1 MADVNNTA
9 LLVLSCD
16 KYSDIWKPFFGFLF
30 RNWNDCPYPVYL
42 GSNEQTFPDKR
53 VHTICSG
60 PARDWS
66 NDTLAILKQIPQQN
80 IIVLLEDYFVYAKPD
95 QLLLDRS
102 IELLAENRAAFMR
115 LACFP
120 SDHFEDYAYD
130 TMEDYPEFVVTRKE
144 ARYRVNL
151 QAGIWN
157 KEKLMSLI
165 VPGESPWAFE
175 TEGTKRSRATDEVYL
190 GVKETKGLRY
200 VHGPIPY
207 LCTALSR
214 GVWMRDAIEL
224 CKEQGIELNTGN
236 RPIET
241 PGEYR
246 KRKMYHSMPYGF
258 RKYMDYINARLK
270 K

>member
-1 MADVNNTA
+1 MADVKHTA
-9 LLVLSCD
+9 LLILSCD
-16 KYSDIWKPFFGFLF
+16 KYSDIWKPFFDFLF
-30 RNWNDCPYPVYL
+30 RHWSDCPYTIYL
-42 GSNEQTFPDKR
+42 GSNEQSYDDAR
-53 VHTICSG
+53 VHTILSG

-66 NDTLAILKQIPQQN
+66 NDTLAILKQIPERN
-80 IIVLLEDYFVYAKPD
+80 VIILLEDYFVYAHPD
-95 QLLLDRS
+95 QRLLDRS
-102 IELLAENRAAFMR
+102 VELLGKHNATFLR

-130 TMEDYPEFVVTRKE
+130 AMKDDAEFVVTRKE

-157 KEKLMSLI
+157 REKLMQLI
-165 VPGESPWAFE
+165 VPGESPWKFE
-175 TEGTKRSRATDEVYL
+175 TEGTKRSRETDEVYL

-224 CKEQGIELNTGN
+224 CREHGIELNTGE
-236 RPIET
+236 RPIESAS
-241 PGEYR
+241 EYR

-258 RKYMDYINARLK
+258 RKYMDYISARLK
-270 K
+270 

>member
-1 MADVNNTA
+1 M
-9 LLVLSCD
+9 LSCD
-16 KYSDIWKPFFGFLF
+16 KYADIWQPFFDFLF
-30 RNWNDCPYPVYL
+30 RFWNDCPYTIYL
-42 GSNEQTFPDKR
+42 GSNEQRFDHPR
-53 VHTICSG
+53 VQTICSG

-66 NDTLAILKQIPQQN
+66 NDTIAILKQIPERN
-80 IIVLLEDYFVYAKPD
+80 VIILLEDYFVYAHPD
-95 QLLLDRS
+95 QQLLDAS
-102 IELLAENRAAFMR
+102 VELLENKNATFLR

-130 TMEDYPEFVVTRKE
+130 VMQDHPEFVVTRKE

-151 QAGIWN
+151 QAGIWDR
-157 KEKLMSLI
+157 EKLTQLI

-175 TEGTKRSRATDEVYL
+175 TAGTKRSRESNEVYL
-190 GVKETKGLRY
+190 GVREKKGLRY

-224 CKEQGIELNTGN
+224 CKENGIHLDTGN
-236 RPIET
+236 RPVET
-241 PGEYR
+241 ASEYR

-258 RKYMDYINARLK
+258 RKYMDYISARFK
-270 K
+270 

>member
-1 MADVNNTA
+1 MVDSKNTA

-16 KYSDIWKPFFGFLF
+16 KYSDIWQPFFDFLF
-30 RNWNDCPYPVYL
+30 KHWNDCPYPVYL
-42 GSNEQTFPDKR
+42 GSNELHFRHER
-53 VHTICSG
+53 VKTINSG

-66 NDTLAILKQIPQQN
+66 NDTISILQQIPERN
-80 IIVLLEDYFVYAKPD
+80 VIVLLEDYFVYAHPD
-95 QLLLDRS
+95 QGLLDRS
-102 IELLAENRAAFMR
+102 IELLERTDAVFMR
-115 LACFP
+115 IACFP

-130 TMEDYPEFVVTRKE
+130 LMENNPEFVVTRKE

-157 KEKLMSLI
+157 REKLIGLI

-175 TEGTKRSRATDEVYL
+175 TEGTKRSRSTDEIYL
-190 GVKETKGLRY
+190 GIKETKNLRY

-224 CKEQGIELNTGN
+224 CAEHNIALDTGS

-246 KRKMYHSMPYGF
+246 KRKMYHNMPYGF
-258 RKYMDYINARLK
+258 RRYWDYIASKLK
-270 K
+270 